1 MNALNPADQGRDIDL
16 SAVDD
21 FATLLAQRA
30 AASPERVALLFL
42 GDGET
47 ESERETFASLDRK
60 ARAIAASLRTR
71 ATAGDRILLL
81 FGPGLDFV
89 SAFFGCLYA
98 GMIAV
103 PVHLPRR
110 NQPLDKLEAIAAN
123 AHPAVLLATAATA
136 QAMVERVRDCPHL
149 SRAAL
154 LCVEDACTAPPAGFV
169 RHEVDPASVAFLQ
182 YTSGSTGDPKGVM
195 VTHANLIA
203 NERVIRQAF
212 LHSHDSVLVG
222 WLPLFHDM
230 GLMGNV
236 LQPVFSGFTS
246 VLMPPAAAIQK
257 PMRVLR
263 AVSAFRGNTCG
274 GPNFFFDLCASKYN
288 ADELSRDGP
297 LDLSCWTRAFSGSEP
312 VRQET
317 MARFCATF
325 APHGFRRAALYPCYG
340 LAETTLFASGNAT
353 FDAALTLDVDR
364 AQLEQHRVRAA
375 SGAAPRA
382 AVVSCGAGWPAHG
395 IVVVDPVSLEPCG
408 ADRVGEI
415 WLRGPSVA
423 LGYWRNE
430 AATAAAF
437 HAEIPGR
444 PGLRHLRTGD
454 LGFLRDGELYV
465 TGRLKEVL
473 IIRGRNHYPQDIEAT
488 AGTAHPALRQGGGA
502 AFSIDADGS
511 GTEQLCLVHEV
522 EREALRRI
530 DRPAILRA
538 VRAAIANRH
547 DVQLVDLVLIRPGE
561 LPKTTSGKTRRRACR
576 ELHAAGGFQAL
587 GIEAGTPAA
596 AARSTALVD

>member
-16 SAVDD
+16 SAIDD

-382 AVVSCGAGWPAHG
+382 AVVSCGAGWPEHG

-596 AARSTALVD
+596 AARSTALAD

>member
-1 MNALNPADQGRDIDL
+1 MNALNSADKGRDIDL
-16 SAVDD
+16 TAVDD

-30 AASPERVALLFL
+30 SASPERVSLLFL

-60 ARAIAASLRTR
+60 ARAIAASLRTQ

-89 SAFFGCLYA
+89 CAFFGCLYA

-110 NQPLDKLEAIAAN
+110 NQALDKLESIAAN
-123 AHPAVLLATAATA
+123 AHPTVLLATTATVSA
-136 QAMVERVRDCPHL
+136 VVDRIRDCAHL
-149 SRAAL
+149 SRATL
-154 LCVEDACTAPPAGFV
+154 LCVEDAYAAPPADFV

-195 VTHANLIA
+195 VTHANLVA
-203 NERVIRQAF
+203 NEQVIRKAF

-236 LQPVFSGFTS
+236 LQPIFSGFTS

-263 AVSAFRGNTCG
+263 AVSTYRGDTCG

-288 ADELSRDGP
+288 ADELARDGA

-317 MARFCATF
+317 MARFCDTF

-340 LAETTLFASGNAT
+340 LAETTLFASGNAA
-353 FDAALTLDVDR
+353 FEVALTLDVDR
-364 AQLEQHRVRAA
+364 AQLEQHLLRKPLD
-375 SGAAPRA
+375 SAPRA
-382 AVVSCGAGWPAHG
+382 EVVSCGAGWPEHD

-408 ADRVGEI
+408 VDRVGEI

-430 AATAAAF
+430 AATAATF
-437 HAEIPGR
+437 HAEISGR
-444 PGLRHLRTGD
+444 PGLPHLRTGD

-502 AFSIDADGS
+502 AFSIDVDGV
-511 GTEQLCLVHEV
+511 EQLCLVHEV

-538 VRAAIANRH
+538 VRAAVASRH
-547 DVQLVDLVLIRPGE
+547 DLQLFELVLIRPGE

-576 ELHAAGGFQAL
+576 ELHATDEFQAL
-587 GIEAGTPAA
+587 GIEADT
-596 AARSTALVD
+596 TAVLAD